1 VQEVFISFSLLDSR
15 YSQSSTLPT
24 TAHIQKALF
33 SSRVK
38 ISPKPA
44 EAAVAIRPRSLPT
57 DIWTSLQKNHNP
69 YQLSSISKVVS
80 GSCKNNICL
89 IQGPPGT
96 GKSSTIVGI
105 VSALLSG
112 KAPLPGQRQSGCLI
126 HPGKVS
132 ATSTF
137 LHLVI
142 TFLVSWRMLRY

>member
-1 VQEVFISFSLLDSR
+1 MA
-15 YSQSSTLPT
+15 T
-24 TAHIQKALF
+24 
-33 SSRVK
+33 
-38 ISPKPA
+38 
-44 EAAVAIRPRSLPT
+44 RPRSLPT
-57 DIWTSLQKNHNP
+57 DIWSSLQRNHNP

-132 ATSTF
+132 KSAVDVEYTSYMTC
-137 LHLVI
+137 
-142 TFLVSWRMLRY
+142 

>member
-1 VQEVFISFSLLDSR
+1 MLLC
-15 YSQSSTLPT
+15 YVKIHFPSQVVTHPRLYYLL
-24 TAHIQKALF
+24 AHIQKTLF
-33 SSRVK
+33 SSRIQVQQ
-38 ISPKPA
+38 KPA
-44 EAAVAIRPRSLPT
+44 AATTTVAARPRSLPT
-57 DIWTSLQKNHNP
+57 DIWSSLQKNHNP

-80 GSCKNNICL
+80 GSCRNNVCL

-132 ATSTF
+132 
-137 LHLVI
+137 
-142 TFLVSWRMLRY
+142 RYVCM

>member
-1 VQEVFISFSLLDSR
+1 MV
-15 YSQSSTLPT
+15 YKSTI

-33 SSRVK
+33 SSQ
-38 ISPKPA
+38 IMTKPA
-44 EAAVAIRPRSLPT
+44 TATEAAVATRPISLPK
-57 DIWTSLQKNHNP
+57 DIWTSLKKNHNP
-69 YQLSSISKVVS
+69 YQLLSISKVVS
-80 GSCKNNICL
+80 GSCKNNVCL

-132 ATSTF
+132 VTANNYILLLLSLCGTCSEIDSI
-137 LHLVI
+137 LLLI
-142 TFLVSWRMLRY
+142 

>member
-1 VQEVFISFSLLDSR
+1 MIQFLLSSSSLIILFDS
-15 YSQSSTLPT
+15 LPPVI
-24 TAHIQKALF
+24 AHIQKALF
-33 SSRVK
+33 SSRIKVQQK
-38 ISPKPA
+38 SAAATVAARPK
-44 EAAVAIRPRSLPT
+44 SLPT
-57 DIWTSLQKNHNP
+57 DIWSSLQKNHNS

-80 GSCKNNICL
+80 GTCRNNVCL

-132 ATSTF
+132 KSVHVENCTIS
-137 LHLVI
+137 I
-142 TFLVSWRMLRY
+142 DDKCSQYC